1 MNNTFAYEFIDSYND
16 FVLNDYENHNH
27 IISSVFKNQ
36 DTREIIL
43 SKKKQMIIKRKNALT
58 KFRGIDWY
66 VVREEL
72 YDTDRNWLVRKCLF
86 MELYLVNKYQHSN
99 RWDMKQT
106 IKKWSNNTL
115 NYIRSKEST
124 VQQKTNY
131 VIRNSGI
138 SDSVVE
144 EFISQTVKGRFYTL
158 DKDTTIN
165 HELIFNNIKYTE
177 IRAKTH
183 DAAHRLFRK
192 HIYDYTYNHINLL
205 YRGEKLGI
213 YRMYLG
219 LKGYW

>member
-165 HELIFNNIKYTE
+165 HELIFNNIKYE
-177 IRAKTH
+177 QNR
-183 DAAHRLFRK
+183 
-192 HIYDYTYNHINLL
+192 
-205 YRGEKLGI
+205 E
-213 YRMYLG
+213 
-219 LKGYW
+219 

>member
-36 DTREIIL
+36 DIREIIL
-43 SKKKQMIIKRKNALT
+43 SKKKQMIIKRENALT
-58 KFRGIDWY
+58 KFRGIEWY

-72 YDTDRNWLVRKCLF
+72 YDTSNWLVEAGRLF

-165 HELIFNNIKYTE
+165 HELLFNNIKYTE
-177 IRAKTH
+177 RRAKTH

-192 HIYDYTYNHINLL
+192 HIYDYIYNHINLL

-219 LKGYW
+219 IKGYW